1 MTDLVYGT
9 VQTIQDKKV
18 MVDELNNNNNMIV
31 QLHKIN
37 TYKNNL
43 INSNN
48 NINNNDIIDNNNT
61 TNDEMSNTFSNE
73 EKLIQQTLS
82 VSKKRKKFKL
92 INSKRFKQN
101 DQHNNKHNYHIC
113 PFDKV
118 NTRNGNIE
126 IITERIRDKWNK
138 KIDFLLS
145 VIGFA
150 VDLANVWRFPY
161 LCYKNGGGAFLIP
174 YGLML
179 IFGGIPLFYMELAL
193 GQFIR
198 KGAITSWG
206 RVCPLL
212 KGVGYSVV
220 LVAFYTDWFYN
231 MIIAWSLYYF
241 GASFTFNLPWM
252 SCNNSW
258 NTENCIDFHLTKN
271 DSISQWDNFSLR
283 SNYSIVGNIT
293 FPVEEFFSNQVLGRT
308 KDTNVENPGKIQW
321 QILLCFIAV
330 MVICYFSLWKGIHTS
345 GKVVW
350 FTALFPYVV
359 LIIFLFRGI
368 TLPGSTNGIYHYIWP
383 NIEKLKSAEPWV
395 DAATQVFFSLGPGF
409 GVLMA
414 YASYNEFHNNV
425 YRDALLVASINSLT
439 SLLSG
444 FVVFTLLGYMAY
456 KRNVLVLDVIKDDP
470 VLVFS
475 VYPEALSTLPGSTF
489 LSICFFL
496 MLLTLG
502 LDSSFGGSEAV
513 ITALSD
519 EYPMIANHRELFV
532 LGLFTFYI
540 GIGALESTQG
550 GIYWFHL
557 FERTCVEYPILLAV
571 LCETVCIAWIYG
583 VDRFRQNIK
592 QMLGFQPGIFWKI
605 CWKFIAP
612 LFILFNITYGL
623 SNYQPLQ
630 LGDYTYPLWANILG
644 GIFSGSAVLTIPVVA
659 IIQILRTEG
668 TFNERIKKLI
678 QPHECMEPNE
688 YLIEDKSIIN
698 KKIPVSLSD
707 TFNSLKSSSSSSYL
721 KKVQSTHSIP
731 NCSKVNTNV

>member
-1 MTDLVYGT
+1 
-9 VQTIQDKKV
+9 
-18 MVDELNNNNNMIV
+18 
-31 QLHKIN
+31 
-37 TYKNNL
+37 
-43 INSNN
+43 
-48 NINNNDIIDNNNT
+48 
-61 TNDEMSNTFSNE
+61 
-73 EKLIQQTLS
+73 
-82 VSKKRKKFKL
+82 
-92 INSKRFKQN
+92 
-101 DQHNNKHNYHIC
+101 
-113 PFDKV
+113 
-118 NTRNGNIE
+118 
-126 IITERIRDKWNK
+126 
-138 KIDFLLS
+138 
-145 VIGFA
+145 
-150 VDLANVWRFPY
+150 
-161 LCYKNGGGAFLIP
+161 
-174 YGLML
+174 
-179 IFGGIPLFYMELAL
+179 
-193 GQFIR
+193 
-198 KGAITSWG
+198 
-206 RVCPLL
+206 
-212 KGVGYSVV
+212 
-220 LVAFYTDWFYN
+220 

-425 YRDALLVASINSLT
+425 PYFVCLYQYKISTDRDALLVASINSLT

-456 KRNVLVLDVIKDDP
+456 KRNVLVLDVIKDGK
-470 VLVFS
+470 FKT
-475 VYPEALSTLPGSTF
+475 YIF
-489 LSICFFL
+489 LAV
-496 MLLTLG
+496 M
-502 LDSSFGGSEAV
+502 FGGSEAV

-540 GIGALESTQG
+540 GIGALESTQV
-550 GIYWFHL
+550 
-557 FERTCVEYPILLAV
+557 RSILV
-571 LCETVCIAWIYG
+571 Y
-583 VDRFRQNIK
+583 F
-592 QMLGFQPGIFWKI
+592 
-605 CWKFIAP
+605 
-612 LFILFNITYGL
+612 ITY
-623 SNYQPLQ
+623 
-630 LGDYTYPLWANILG
+630 NIL
-644 GIFSGSAVLTIPVVA
+644 IMALKISKSFKNNYFVN
-659 IIQILRTEG
+659 LRCKCE
-668 TFNERIKKLI
+668 
-678 QPHECMEPNE
+678 
-688 YLIEDKSIIN
+688 
-698 KKIPVSLSD
+698 
-707 TFNSLKSSSSSSYL
+707 
-721 KKVQSTHSIP
+721 
-731 NCSKVNTNV
+731 

>member
-1 MTDLVYGT
+1 
-9 VQTIQDKKV
+9 
-18 MVDELNNNNNMIV
+18 MVDELNNNNNNIIV

-37 TYKNNL
+37 TCKNNL
-43 INSNN
+43 RNSNN

-73 EKLIQQTLS
+73 KQLIQQTLS
-82 VSKKRKKFKL
+82 ISKKRKKFKL

-101 DQHNNKHNYHIC
+101 DQHNNKHNYHIY

-118 NTRNGNIE
+118 NTSN
-126 IITERIRDKWNK
+126 
-138 KIDFLLS
+138 
-145 VIGFA
+145 
-150 VDLANVWRFPY
+150 
-161 LCYKNGGGAFLIP
+161 GAFLIP

-293 FPVEEFFSNQVLGRT
+293 FPVEEF
-308 KDTNVENPGKIQW
+308 
-321 QILLCFIAV
+321 
-330 MVICYFSLWKGIHTS
+330 FSLWKGIHTS

-571 LCETVCIAWIYG
+571 LCET
-583 VDRFRQNIK
+583 
-592 QMLGFQPGIFWKI
+592 
-605 CWKFIAP
+605 
-612 LFILFNITYGL
+612 FNITYGL

-688 YLIEDKSIIN
+688 YLIEDKPIIN
-698 KKIPVSLSD
+698 RKIPVSLSD
-707 TFNSLKSSSSSSYL
+707 TFNSLKSSSSYL

-731 NCSKVNTNV
+731 NCYKVNTNV

>member
-1 MTDLVYGT
+1 
-9 VQTIQDKKV
+9 
-18 MVDELNNNNNMIV
+18 
-31 QLHKIN
+31 
-37 TYKNNL
+37 
-43 INSNN
+43 
-48 NINNNDIIDNNNT
+48 
-61 TNDEMSNTFSNE
+61 
-73 EKLIQQTLS
+73 
-82 VSKKRKKFKL
+82 
-92 INSKRFKQN
+92 
-101 DQHNNKHNYHIC
+101 
-113 PFDKV
+113 
-118 NTRNGNIE
+118 
-126 IITERIRDKWNK
+126 
-138 KIDFLLS
+138 
-145 VIGFA
+145 
-150 VDLANVWRFPY
+150 
-161 LCYKNGGGAFLIP
+161 
-174 YGLML
+174 
-179 IFGGIPLFYMELAL
+179 
-193 GQFIR
+193 
-198 KGAITSWG
+198 
-206 RVCPLL
+206 
-212 KGVGYSVV
+212 
-220 LVAFYTDWFYN
+220 
-231 MIIAWSLYYF
+231 
-241 GASFTFNLPWM
+241 
-252 SCNNSW
+252 
-258 NTENCIDFHLTKN
+258 
-271 DSISQWDNFSLR
+271 
-283 SNYSIVGNIT
+283 
-293 FPVEEFFSNQVLGRT
+293 
-308 KDTNVENPGKIQW
+308 
-321 QILLCFIAV
+321 

-425 YRDALLVASINSLT
+425 YRFRILFVFINTTDRDALLVASINSLT

-571 LCETVCIAWIYG
+571 LCET
-583 VDRFRQNIK
+583 
-592 QMLGFQPGIFWKI
+592 
-605 CWKFIAP
+605 
-612 LFILFNITYGL
+612 FNITYGL

-668 TFNERIKKLI
+668 TFNEIITEIQELRNRWIEHFDKRLNRQATLNPPDIKTAYTDIPTNIAPSMTKEIRIGIKQIKSGKAEGPDNLPAEALNSDKEATANMLHTI
-678 QPHECMEPNE
+678 Q
-688 YLIEDKSIIN
+688 EDLGGGTSAEKSERRTFHQ
-698 KKIPVSLSD
+698 D
-707 TFNSLKSSSSSSYL
+707 TKEKRSE
-721 KKVQSTHSIP
+721 QM
-731 NCSKVNTNV
+731 